1 MLFFRHRAPQNSR
14 LRALGRLFQKFR
26 KENTPEA
33 RGLRLL
39 RNWLSA
45 EQRRQFDA
53 EGGFDVI
60 GCDTGKRYRIRYGI
74 SANVQEVDQK
84 GTPLIGLCF
93 VPLGYL
99 VAGDVM
105 LAQKIALE
113 TNEMSALKVANRF
126 PPTPVGPRARVHQN

>member
-1 MLFFRHRAPQNSR
+1 MLLFRHSTPQGSR
-14 LRALGRLFQKFR
+14 LRMLGRLFKSFR
-26 KENTPEA
+26 RENTPEA
-33 RGLRLL
+33 RALRLL

-53 EGGFDVI
+53 AGSFDVI

-74 SANVQEVDQK
+74 SANVQVVDQA
-84 GTPLIGLCF
+84 GTPVMGLCF
-93 VPLGYL
+93 VPVGHL

-113 TNEMSALKVANRF
+113 TSETSALQVANRF
-126 PPTPVGPRARVHQN
+126 PPTPAPF